1 MAEKF
6 EQVFSQQVSNFPEQP
21 PIMNDCTHRASR
33 FNSASR
39 LMAGLACLLFAMPPA
54 GAQQQE
60 DAEGVGPFRTQTIQL
75 VAGWNA
81 VYLEIEPAKGD
92 PSTLFAGTPIEIAA
106 SYFRPVTAMEFIDSP
121 SEVLPDRKGWNVWY
135 APQRDDALLSDLSA
149 IQAHRAYLLYSGRA
163 YTWSLRGTPFHGSA
177 PWHPNAFSLVG
188 FSVDPAEPPTI
199 ASFFAGAAAHSPL
212 KIYQMVGGRWSLI
225 TDPARVP
232 MKPGAAYWT
241 YSKGA
246 SNFRGPLTV
255 EFSGSASGG
264 LVFDEA
270 TTTRTLE
277 IRNVSPFPQNLTFT
291 LLGGQTGVLPL
302 SYVARILDQP
312 DRPVA
317 AVSIPLTEGM
327 KLGPLEAGA
336 AFLLEL
342 EVAQEAVSVPL
353 MSTTLTI
360 SSNAGPRVE
369 IPLISTRA
377 DLLENP

>member
-1 MAEKF
+1 
-6 EQVFSQQVSNFPEQP
+6 
-21 PIMNDCTHRASR
+21 MNNRTHRAR
-33 FNSASR
+33 RLKSASR

-54 GAQQQE
+54 GAQQQQE
-60 DAEGVGPFRTQTIQL
+60 AEGVGPFRIQTIQL

-81 VYLEIEPAKGD
+81 VYLEIEPDKGD
-92 PSTLFAGTPIEIAA
+92 PSALFAGTPIEIAA
-106 SYFRPVTAMEFIDSP
+106 SYFRPVTAMEFIENP
-121 SEVLPDRKGWNVWY
+121 SEILPDRKGWNVWY
-135 APQRDDALLSDLSA
+135 APQRDDALLSNLSA
-149 IQAHRAYLLYSGRA
+149 IHAHRAYLLYSGRA

-177 PWHPNAFSLVG
+177 TWHPNAFSLVG
-188 FSVDPAEPPTI
+188 FPIDPAEQPTI
-199 ASFFAGAAAHSPL
+199 AGFFSGTGAHSPL
-212 KIYQMVGGRWSLI
+212 TIYQMVGGRWSLI

-232 MKPGAAYWT
+232 LKPGAAYWT

-302 SYVARILDQP
+302 SYVARMLDQP

-317 AVSIPLTEGM
+317 AVSIPLTQGM

-336 AFLLEL
+336 AFVLEL

-360 SSNAGPRVE
+360 SSNAGPRIE

-377 DLLENP
+377 DLLANP